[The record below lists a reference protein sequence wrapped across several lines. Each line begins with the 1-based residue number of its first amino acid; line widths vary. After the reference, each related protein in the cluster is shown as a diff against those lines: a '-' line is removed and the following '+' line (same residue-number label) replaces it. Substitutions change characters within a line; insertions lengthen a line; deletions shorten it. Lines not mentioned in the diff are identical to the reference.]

1 MNLKPK
7 NSQEKNS
14 QSPAKASDASSAQSS
29 AGAQLQEVGSGEAER
44 RRLPRIL
51 LTDEQFRLE
60 GPGGKVF
67 GVLDC
72 STEGFSVRLIDS
84 SDLLLFTLGST
95 VKGIL
100 KLGEER
106 VRVTARVRGLGLDR
120 AGLQFH
126 ESESSALL
134 KVADYTDPSRLGKA
148 LELRPHPDPKLQW
161 YAGPSG
167 ASVLAWPGERILV
180 VVHGAY
186 VQIRMTQGPA
196 LEGAVE
202 TGLVGDILHRV
213 RGGSILR
220 EEWAELRADAKRDPE
235 KLEMARLLIAG
246 SVIPAPL
253 QKQILGELSHS

>member
-1 MNLKPK
+1 MKTP
-7 NSQEKNS
+7 QKNS
-14 QSPAKASDASSAQSS
+14 QSPEKPSKSAPS
-29 AGAQLQEVGSGEAER
+29 GLQEVGGTEAER

-60 GPGGKVF
+60 APGGKVF

-72 STEGFSVRLIDS
+72 SEEGFSVRLIDS

-106 VRVTARVRGLGLDR
+106 VRVSARVKGLGLDR
-120 AGLQFH
+120 AGLQFF
-126 ESESSALL
+126 ECEPAALQ
-134 KVADYTDPSRLGKA
+134 KVGNYTDPARLGKA

-167 ASVLAWPGERILV
+167 ASVLAWPNERILV

-186 VQIRMTQGPA
+186 VQIRMPA
-196 LEGAVE
+196 GTGVE

-213 RGGSILR
+213 RGGNILR
-220 EEWAELRADAKRDPE
+220 EEWAELKADSKQDPE
-235 KLEMARLLIAG
+235 KLEMARLLVSG
-246 SVIPAPL
+246 SIIPAPL